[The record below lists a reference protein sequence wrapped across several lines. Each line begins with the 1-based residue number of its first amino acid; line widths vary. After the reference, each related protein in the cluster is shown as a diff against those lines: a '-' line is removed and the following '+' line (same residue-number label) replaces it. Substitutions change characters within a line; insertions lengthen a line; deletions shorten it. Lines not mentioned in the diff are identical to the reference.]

1 MENAF
6 TKIHSGIKL
15 HDTEFTKNVN
25 YLMGKP
31 LPENTGDM
39 IENAANKCA
48 NQTTLLGHACHYL
61 YKVIY
66 YK

>member
-1 MENAF
+1 MENCF

-15 HDTEFTKNVN
+15 HDAEFTKNVN

-39 IENAANKCA
+39 IENASNKCA
-48 NQTTLLGHACHYL
+48 N
-61 YKVIY
+61 
-66 YK
+66 